1 MINLTWRDSIHH
13 WGKLLIT
20 GCGLGLLV
28 GVTVSMAGVYRG
40 LVEDAQALIERSG
53 ADLWV
58 VEQDTLGPFAEASRI
73 DDDLYRSI
81 RQLPGVRRAV
91 NASFQTLLIP
101 RANRE
106 LRALVAGIPMGVPGE
121 LGQPPALLAG
131 RPMQQDRDELLADRG
146 TGLQLG
152 EMVAI
157 RRKRFTVVGLTTR
170 MVSPTGDPMVFVP
183 FRDGQDLQFLGSNE
197 AIARQRRRLG
207 APVERQRLANAVLV
221 QLEPGANP
229 ELVGAEIE
237 RWLGLTAY
245 TRTAMKEAMVGKLI
259 EASARQIGLFLVI
272 LTVVTTTMIGFIVF
286 SLTQAK
292 LREIAVLK
300 LIGMPSRQVAWMI
313 VQQALAL
320 GIFAF
325 VVGASLAQLMAP
337 RFPRYVVLQQRD
349 LLTAAVVALASSSL
363 ASLVGVKTAL
373 AVDPAEA
380 IQ

>member
-1 MINLTWRDSIHH
+1 VINLAWRDSVHH

-40 LVEDAQALIERSG
+40 LVEDAQALIESSG

-58 VEQDTLGPFAEASRI
+58 VEQHTLGPFAEASRI

-81 RQLPGVRRAV
+81 HQLPGVRLAV

-106 LRALVAGIPMGVPGE
+106 LRALVAGIPVGIPGQ

-131 RPMQQDRDELLADRG
+131 RPLQQDRDELLADRG
-146 TGLQLG
+146 AGLQLG
-152 EMVAI
+152 EVVAI

-170 MVSPTGDPMVFVP
+170 MVSPSGDPMLFVP

-207 APVERQRLANAVLV
+207 AAVERQRLANAVLV
-221 QLEPGANP
+221 QLEPGVRP
-229 ELVGAEIE
+229 ELVAAEIE

-245 TRTAMKEAMVGKLI
+245 TRSAMKEAMVGKLI
-259 EASARQIGLFLVI
+259 EASARQIGLFLAI

-286 SLTQAK
+286 TLTQAK

-325 VVGASLAQLMAP
+325 VVGASLASVMAP
-337 RFPRYVVLQQRD
+337 RFPRYVVLQRRD

-373 AVDPAEA
+373 GIDPAEA

>member
-1 MINLTWRDSIHH
+1 MINLAWRDSVHH

-40 LVEDAQALIERSG
+40 MVEDAEALIERSG

-58 VEQDTLGPFAEASRI
+58 VEQHTLGPFAEASRI
-73 DDDLYRSI
+73 DDDLDRSI
-81 RQLPGVRRAV
+81 RQLPGVRQVARTT
-91 NASFQTLLIP
+91 FQTLLIP
-101 RANRE
+101 RPRGE
-106 LRALVAGIPMGVPGE
+106 QRVLVAGVPLGVLGD
-121 LGQPPALLAG
+121 LGQPQALAAG
-131 RPMQQDRDELLADRG
+131 RPLQQDRDELVADRG
-146 TGLQLG
+146 AGLSLG
-152 EMVAI
+152 EVVAI

-183 FRDGQDLQFLGSNE
+183 FRDGQDLQFLGGNE

-207 APVERQRLANAVLV
+207 AAVERQRLANAVLV

-245 TRTAMKEAMVGKLI
+245 TRAAMKQAMVGKLI

-286 SLTQAK
+286 TLTQAK

-300 LIGMPSRQVAWMI
+300 LIGMPSRQVAWMV

-349 LLTAAVVALASSSL
+349 LLTAAAVALASSGL
-363 ASLVGVKTAL
+363 ASLVGVKAAL

>member
-1 MINLTWRDSIHH
+1 MINLAWRDSVHH

-40 LVEDAQALIERSG
+40 MVEDAEAAIERSG

-58 VEQDTLGPFAEASRI
+58 VEEHTLGPFAEASRI
-73 DDDLYRSI
+73 DADLDRSL
-81 RQLPGVRRAV
+81 RQLPGVRQVEKAT
-91 NASFQTLLIP
+91 FQTLLLP
-101 RANRE
+101 
-106 LRALVAGIPMGVPGE
+106 VAGGQQRVLLSGIAIGVAGD
-121 LGQPPALLAG
+121 LGQPPGLLAG
-131 RPMQQDRDELLADRG
+131 RPLLQDRDELLADRG
-146 TGLQLG
+146 AGLQLG
-152 EMVAI
+152 EVVAI
-157 RRKRFTVVGLTTR
+157 RRKRFTVVGITER

-197 AIARQRRRLG
+197 ALARQRRRG
-207 APVERQRLANAVLV
+207 ENPTRRPNLANALLV
-221 QLEPGANP
+221 QLQPGAQP
-229 ELVGAEIE
+229 ELVAAEIE
-237 RWLGLTAY
+237 RWLPLTAY
-245 TRTAMKEAMVGKLI
+245 TRSAMKEAMVGKLI
-259 EASARQIGLFLVI
+259 EASARQIGLFLAI
-272 LTVVTTTMIGFIVF
+272 LTLVTTTMVGFIVF
-286 SLTQAK
+286 TLTQAK

-313 VQQALAL
+313 VQQAVAL

-325 VVGASLAQLMAP
+325 VVGTSLAQLMAP

-363 ASLVGVKTAL
+363 ASLVGVKAAL

>member
-1 MINLTWRDSIHH
+1 MINLAWRDSLHQ
-13 WGKLLIT
+13 WGKLLVT

-40 LVEDAQALIERSG
+40 MVEDAEALIERSG

-58 VEQDTLGPFAEASRI
+58 VEQHTLGPFAEASRI
-73 DDDLYRSI
+73 DDDLDRSI
-81 RQLPGVRRAV
+81 RQLPGVRQVARTT
-91 NASFQTLLIP
+91 FQTLLIP
-101 RANRE
+101 RSAGEQRV
-106 LRALVAGIPMGVPGE
+106 LVAGVPLGVPGD
-121 LGQPPALLAG
+121 LAQPPALLAG
-131 RPMQQDRDELLADRG
+131 RPLQQNHDELLADRG
-146 TGLQLG
+146 AALALG
-152 EMVAI
+152 EVVAI
-157 RRKRFTVVGLTTR
+157 RRKRFTVVGITSR

-197 AIARQRRRLG
+197 ALARQRRRQG
-207 APVERQRLANAVLV
+207 VPVQRQHLANAVLV

-229 ELVGAEIE
+229 ELVAAEIE

-245 TRTAMKEAMVGKLI
+245 SRTAMKEAMVGKLI

-286 SLTQAK
+286 TLAQAK

-300 LIGMPSRQVAWMI
+300 LIGMPSGQVAWMI

-325 VVGASLAQLMAP
+325 VVGASLAQVMAP
-337 RFPRYVVLQQRD
+337 RFPRYVVLQRRD
-349 LLTAAVVALASSSL
+349 LLTAAMVAVASSGL
-363 ASLVGVKTAL
+363 ASLVGVRAAL

>member
-1 MINLTWRDSIHH
+1 MINLAWRDSVHH

-40 LVEDAQALIERSG
+40 LVEDAQALIESSG

-58 VEQDTLGPFAEASRI
+58 VEQHTLGPFAEASRI

-81 RQLPGVRRAV
+81 HQLPGVRLAV

-106 LRALVAGIPMGVPGE
+106 LRALVAGIPVGIPGQ

-131 RPMQQDRDELLADRG
+131 RPLQQDRDELLADRG
-146 TGLQLG
+146 AGLQLG
-152 EMVAI
+152 EVVAI

-170 MVSPTGDPMVFVP
+170 MVSPSGDPMLFVP

-207 APVERQRLANAVLV
+207 AAVERQRLANAVLV
-221 QLEPGANP
+221 QLEPGVRP
-229 ELVGAEIE
+229 ELVAAEIE

-245 TRTAMKEAMVGKLI
+245 TRSAMKEAMVGKLI
-259 EASARQIGLFLVI
+259 EASARQIGLFLAI

-286 SLTQAK
+286 TLTQAK

-325 VVGASLAQLMAP
+325 VVGASLASVMAP
-337 RFPRYVVLQQRD
+337 RFPRYVVLQRRD

-373 AVDPAEA
+373 GIDPAEA

>member
-1 MINLTWRDSIHH
+1 MINLAWRDSVHN
-13 WGKLLIT
+13 WGKLLVT

-40 LVEDAQALIERSG
+40 MVEDAEALIERSS

-58 VEQDTLGPFAEASRI
+58 VEQHTLGPFAEASRI

-91 NASFQTLLIP
+91 NNSFQTLLIQRP
-101 RANRE
+101 GGD
-106 LRALVAGIPMGVPGE
+106 LRVLLAGVALGVPGE
-121 LGQPPALLAG
+121 LGQPGGLVAG
-131 RPMQQDRDELLADRG
+131 RPLQRDRDELLADPG
-146 TGLQLG
+146 SGLQLG
-152 EMVAI
+152 EVVPI

-183 FRDGQDLQFLGSNE
+183 FRDAQDLQFLGGNE
-197 AIARQRRRLG
+197 AIARQRRRLDRP
-207 APVERQRLANAVLV
+207 AERQALTNAVLV
-221 QLEPGANP
+221 QLEPGARP
-229 ELVGAEIE
+229 ELVAAEIE
-237 RWLGLTAY
+237 RWMGLTAY
-245 TRTAMKEAMVGKLI
+245 TRAAMKEAMVGKLI

-286 SLTQAK
+286 TLTQGK

-300 LIGMPSRQVAWMI
+300 LIGMPSRMIASMI

-320 GIFAF
+320 GLFAF
-325 VVGASLAQLMAP
+325 VVGASLATVMAP
-337 RFPRYVVLQQRD
+337 RFPRYVVLQRRD

-363 ASLVGVKTAL
+363 ASLVGVKAAL
-373 AVDPAEA
+373 GVDPAEA

>member
-1 MINLTWRDSIHH
+1 MINLAWRDSVHH

-40 LVEDAQALIERSG
+40 LVEDAQALIESSG

-58 VEQDTLGPFAEASRI
+58 VEQHTLGPFAEASRI

-81 RQLPGVRRAV
+81 HQLPGVRLAV

-106 LRALVAGIPMGVPGE
+106 LRALVAGIPVGIPGQ

-131 RPMQQDRDELLADRG
+131 RPLQQDRDELLADRG
-146 TGLQLG
+146 AGLQLG
-152 EMVAI
+152 EVVAI

-170 MVSPTGDPMVFVP
+170 MVSPSGDPMLFVP

-207 APVERQRLANAVLV
+207 AAVERQRLANAVLV
-221 QLEPGANP
+221 QLEPGVRP
-229 ELVGAEIE
+229 ELVAAEIE

-245 TRTAMKEAMVGKLI
+245 TRSAMKEAMVGKLI
-259 EASARQIGLFLVI
+259 EASARQIGLFLAI

-286 SLTQAK
+286 TLTQAK

-300 LIGMPSRQVAWMI
+300 LIGMPSRMIAWMI
-313 VQQALAL
+313 VQQAVAL
-320 GIFAF
+320 GLFAF
-325 VVGASLAQLMAP
+325 VVGASLASVMAP
-337 RFPRYVVLQQRD
+337 RFPRYVVLQRRD

-373 AVDPAEA
+373 GIDPAEA

>member
-1 MINLTWRDSIHH
+1 VINLAWRDSVHH

-58 VEQDTLGPFAEASRI
+58 VEQHTLGPFAEASRI

-81 RQLPGVRRAV
+81 HQLPGVRRAV

-101 RANRE
+101 RASRE
-106 LRALVAGIPMGVPGE
+106 QRVLVAGIPMGVPGE

-131 RPMQQDRDELLADRG
+131 RPMQQDRDELLADRA

-157 RRKRFTVVGLTTR
+157 RRKRFTVAGLTTR

-183 FRDGQDLQFLGSNE
+183 FRDGQDLQFLGGNE

-207 APVERQRLANAVLV
+207 AAVERQRLANAVLV

-229 ELVGAEIE
+229 ELVAAEIE
-237 RWLGLTAY
+237 RWLGLTVY

-286 SLTQAK
+286 TLTQAK

-337 RFPRYVVLQQRD
+337 RFPRHLVLEQRD
-349 LLTAAVVALASSSL
+349 LLTAAVVALVSSSL

>member
-1 MINLTWRDSIHH
+1 
-13 WGKLLIT
+13 LLVT

-40 LVEDAQALIERSG
+40 MVEDAEALIERSG

-58 VEQDTLGPFAEASRI
+58 VEQYTLGPFAEASRI
-73 DDDLYRSI
+73 DDDLDRSI
-81 RQLPGVRRAV
+81 RLLPGVRQVAKTT
-91 NASFQTLLIP
+91 FQTLLIP
-101 RANRE
+101 RPHGEQRV
-106 LRALVAGIPMGVPGE
+106 LVAGVP
-121 LGQPPALLAG
+121 LGLPGDLAQPPALLAG
-131 RPMQQDRDELLADRG
+131 RPLLQGRDELLADPG
-146 TGLQLG
+146 AGLALG
-152 EMVAI
+152 EVVAI

-183 FRDGQDLQFLGSNE
+183 YLDGQDLQFLGSNE

-207 APVERQRLANAVLV
+207 APLDRQRLANAVLV
-221 QLEPGANP
+221 QLEPGTNP
-229 ELVGAEIE
+229 ELVAAEIE

-245 TRTAMKEAMVGKLI
+245 TRNAMKEAMVGKLI

-286 SLTQAK
+286 TLAQAK

-349 LLTAAVVALASSSL
+349 LLAAAVVALASSSL
-363 ASLVGVKTAL
+363 ASLVGVKAAL
-373 AVDPAEA
+373 SVDPAEA

>member
-1 MINLTWRDSIHH
+1 MINLAWRDSVHH

-40 LVEDAQALIERSG
+40 MVEDAEALIERSG

-58 VEQDTLGPFAEASRI
+58 VEQHTLGPFAEASRI
-73 DDDLYRSI
+73 DDDLDRSI
-81 RQLPGVRRAV
+81 RQLPGVRQVARTT
-91 NASFQTLLIP
+91 FQTLLIP
-101 RANRE
+101 RSQGEQRV
-106 LRALVAGIPMGVPGE
+106 LVAGVPLGVPGD
-121 LGQPPALLAG
+121 LGQPQALLAG
-131 RPMQQDRDELLADRG
+131 RPLLQGRDELLADPG
-146 TGLQLG
+146 AGLALG
-152 EMVAI
+152 EVVAI

-207 APVERQRLANAVLV
+207 APLERQRLANAVLV
-221 QLEPGANP
+221 QLELDANP
-229 ELVGAEIE
+229 ELVAAEIE

-245 TRTAMKEAMVGKLI
+245 TRHAMKEAMVGKLI

-286 SLTQAK
+286 TLAQAK
-292 LREIAVLK
+292 VREIAVLK
-300 LIGMPSRQVAWMI
+300 LIGMPSRQVASMI

-363 ASLVGVKTAL
+363 ASLLGVKVAL

>member
-1 MINLTWRDSIHH
+1 MINLAWRDSVHH
-13 WGKLLIT
+13 WGKLLVT

-40 LVEDAQALIERSG
+40 MVEDAEALIERSG

-58 VEQDTLGPFAEASRI
+58 VEQHTLGPFAEASRI
-73 DDDLYRSI
+73 DDDLDRSI
-81 RQLPGVRRAV
+81 RQLPGVGQVA
-91 NASFQTLLIP
+91 NTTFQTLLIP
-101 RANRE
+101 RSTGEQRV
-106 LRALVAGIPMGVPGE
+106 LVAGVPLGVPGD
-121 LGQPPALLAG
+121 LAQPPALLAG
-131 RPMQQDRDELLADRG
+131 RPLQQARDELLADRG
-146 TGLQLG
+146 AGLSIG
-152 EMVAI
+152 EVVAI
-157 RRKRFTVVGLTTR
+157 RRKRFTVVGLTSR

-207 APVERQRLANAVLV
+207 APLQRQHLANAVLV

-229 ELVGAEIE
+229 ELVAAEIE

-245 TRTAMKEAMVGKLI
+245 TRTAMKEAMVGRLI

-286 SLTQAK
+286 TLAQAK

-337 RFPRYVVLQQRD
+337 RFPRYVVLQRRD
-349 LLTAAVVALASSSL
+349 LLTAAVVALASSGL
-363 ASLVGVKTAL
+363 ASLVGVRAAL

>member
-1 MINLTWRDSIHH
+1 MINLAWRDSLHH
-13 WGKLLIT
+13 WCKLVIT

-40 LVEDAQALIERSG
+40 LVEDAQALIEHSG

-58 VEQDTLGPFAEASRI
+58 VEQHTLGPFAEASRI

-81 RQLPGVRRAV
+81 HQLPGVRLAV
-91 NASFQTLLIP
+91 NASYQTLLIP
-101 RANRE
+101 RVSRDQ
-106 LRALVAGIPMGVPGE
+106 RALVAGIPMGVPGQ
-121 LGQPPALLAG
+121 LGQPPALLDG
-131 RPMQQDRDELLADRG
+131 RPMQQERDELLADRA

-152 EMVAI
+152 EVVAI

-207 APVERQRLANAVLV
+207 APVERQQLANAVLV

-229 ELVGAEIE
+229 DLVAAEIE
-237 RWLGLTAY
+237 RWLGLTVY
-245 TRTAMKEAMVGKLI
+245 TRAAMKEAMVGKLI

-286 SLTQAK
+286 TLTQAK

-320 GIFAF
+320 GIFAV

-337 RFPRYVVLQQRD
+337 RFPRYVVVQRRD

-363 ASLVGVKTAL
+363 ASLVGVKAAL

>member
-1 MINLTWRDSIHH
+1 MINLAWRDSLHH
-13 WGKLLIT
+13 WCKLVIT

-40 LVEDAQALIERSG
+40 LVEDAQALIEHSG

-58 VEQDTLGPFAEASRI
+58 VEQHTLGPFAEASRI

-81 RQLPGVRRAV
+81 HQLPGVRLAV
-91 NASFQTLLIP
+91 NASYQTLLIP
-101 RANRE
+101 RVSRDQ
-106 LRALVAGIPMGVPGE
+106 RALVAGIPMGVPGQ
-121 LGQPPALLAG
+121 LGQPPALLDG
-131 RPMQQDRDELLADRG
+131 RPMQQERDELLADRA

-152 EMVAI
+152 EVVAI

-207 APVERQRLANAVLV
+207 APVERQQLANAVLV

-229 ELVGAEIE
+229 DLVAAEIE
-237 RWLGLTAY
+237 RWLGLTVY
-245 TRTAMKEAMVGKLI
+245 TRAAMKEAMVGKLI

-286 SLTQAK
+286 TLTQAK

-337 RFPRYVVLQQRD
+337 RFPRYVVVQRRD

-363 ASLVGVKTAL
+363 ASLVGVKAAL

>member
-1 MINLTWRDSIHH
+1 MINLAWRDSVHH
-13 WGKLLIT
+13 WGKLLVT

-40 LVEDAQALIERSG
+40 MVEDAEALIERSG

-58 VEQDTLGPFAEASRI
+58 VEQHTLGPFAEASRI
-73 DDDLYRSI
+73 DDDLDRSI
-81 RQLPGVRRAV
+81 RQLPGVRQVARTT
-91 NASFQTLLIP
+91 FQTLLIP
-101 RANRE
+101 RSQGEQRV
-106 LRALVAGIPMGVPGE
+106 LVAGVPLGVPGD
-121 LGQPPALLAG
+121 LGQPQALLAG
-131 RPMQQDRDELLADRG
+131 RPLLQGRDELLADPG
-146 TGLQLG
+146 AGLALG
-152 EMVAI
+152 EVVAI

-183 FRDGQDLQFLGSNE
+183 FLDGQDLQFLGSNE

-207 APVERQRLANAVLV
+207 APLERQRLANAVLV
-221 QLEPGANP
+221 QLEPAANP
-229 ELVGAEIE
+229 ELVAAEIE

-245 TRTAMKEAMVGKLI
+245 TRNAMKEAMVGKLI

-286 SLTQAK
+286 TLAQAK

-349 LLTAAVVALASSSL
+349 LLAAAMVALASSSL
-363 ASLVGVKTAL
+363 ASLVGVKAAL
-373 AVDPAEA
+373 SVDPAEA

>member
-1 MINLTWRDSIHH
+1 MINLAWRDSVHH

-40 LVEDAQALIERSG
+40 MVEDAEALIERSG

-58 VEQDTLGPFAEASRI
+58 VEQHTLGPFAEASRI
-73 DDDLYRSI
+73 DDDLDRSI
-81 RQLPGVRRAV
+81 RQLPGVSQVAKTT
-91 NASFQTLLIP
+91 FQTLLIP
-101 RANRE
+101 RPRGE
-106 LRALVAGIPMGVPGE
+106 QRVLVAGVPLGVPGE
-121 LGQPPALLAG
+121 LAQPPALVAG
-131 RPMQQDRDELLADRG
+131 RPLQQDRDELLADRG
-146 TGLQLG
+146 AGLQLG
-152 EMVAI
+152 ELVAI

-183 FRDGQDLQFLGSNE
+183 FRDGQDLQFVGGSE

-207 APVERQRLANAVLV
+207 APLERQRLANAVLV

-229 ELVGAEIE
+229 ELVAAEIE

-245 TRTAMKEAMVGKLI
+245 TRAAMKEAMVGKLI

-286 SLTQAK
+286 TLTQAK

-300 LIGMPSRQVAWMI
+300 LIGMPSRMIAWMI
-313 VQQALAL
+313 VQQAVAL
-320 GIFAF
+320 GLFAF
-325 VVGASLAQLMAP
+325 VVGASLATVMAP
-337 RFPRYVVLQQRD
+337 RFPRYVVLQRRD

-373 AVDPAEA
+373 GIDPAEA

>member
-1 MINLTWRDSIHH
+1 VINLAWRDSVHH
-13 WGKLLIT
+13 WGKLLVT

-40 LVEDAQALIERSG
+40 MVEDAEALIARSG

-58 VEQDTLGPFAEASRI
+58 VEQNTLGPFAEASRI
-73 DDDLYRSI
+73 DDDLDRSI
-81 RQLPGVRRAV
+81 RQLPGVRQVA
-91 NASFQTLLIP
+91 NTTFQTLLIQRP
-101 RANRE
+101 MGEERV
-106 LRALVAGIPMGVPGE
+106 LVAGVPLGVPGD
-121 LGQPPALLAG
+121 LAQPPALLAG
-131 RPMQQDRDELLADRG
+131 RPLQQARDELLADRG
-146 TGLQLG
+146 AGLSIG
-152 EMVAI
+152 EVVTI
-157 RRKRFTVVGLTTR
+157 RRKRFTVVGLTSR

-207 APVERQRLANAVLV
+207 TPVERQHLANAVLV

-229 ELVGAEIE
+229 ELVAAEIE

-259 EASARQIGLFLVI
+259 EASARQIGLFLLI

-286 SLTQAK
+286 TLAQAK

-337 RFPRYVVLQQRD
+337 RFPRYVVLQRRD
-349 LLTAAVVALASSSL
+349 LLTAAVVALASSGL
-363 ASLVGVKTAL
+363 ASLVGVRAAL